1 MCEKSCGSETSKDIV
16 RIDKYYTTKLSLS
29 LSLSF
34 KNDDDD
40 RNIL

>member
-29 LSLSF
+29 LSF